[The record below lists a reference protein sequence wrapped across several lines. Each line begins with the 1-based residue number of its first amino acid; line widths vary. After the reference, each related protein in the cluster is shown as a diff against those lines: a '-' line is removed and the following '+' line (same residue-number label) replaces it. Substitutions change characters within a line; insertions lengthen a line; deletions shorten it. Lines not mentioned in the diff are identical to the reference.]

1 MPVTVRWASLLTL
14 LEAAALLVAAVA
26 LFLLTALHTSTRL
39 WAAFTVA
46 GFALLGAFVLVVC
59 SRGLRRGRASARIPV
74 VLLQLLAL
82 PVGYSLGFQ
91 AGDYFYGV
99 PMLVV
104 AIAVLGLL
112 FTPSANTALGRMS

>member
-1 MPVTVRWASLLTL
+1 MPVTVRWASVLTL
-14 LEAAALLVAAVA
+14 IEAAALLVAAVA

-46 GFALLGAFVLVVC
+46 GFALVGALVLWVC
-59 SRGLRRGRASARIPV
+59 SRGLRRGRPSARIPV

-91 AGDYFYGV
+91 AHDYLFGV
-99 PMLVV
+99 PIMVL
-104 AIAVLGLL
+104 ALAVLGLL
-112 FTPSANTALGRMS
+112 FTPSANTALGRMG